1 MKVELNNN
9 LKNKF
14 IGLMDSIKYE
24 SLDNKNLAK
33 EIRKFENSIP
43 ANNFSLEYKSA
54 LSVISDLLDQEWS
67 LAIIDQGANVNINS
81 RLYIDIEA
89 PKLSES
95 NSIEE
100 TKAKIRKG
108 HLLGVHKQL
117 RKDDIRTFIT
127 SMHDEN
133 VKTKSIDTLI
143 DNPKELIE
151 SCIAKQ
157 SNLDNDSLREVID
170 PYVQIASTDVKD
182 DFTNHKLS
190 DIWRYFRLT
199 WSLEYKTNP
208 GRSLPILI
216 RNRAR
221 KNHPVIGISML
232 ASPVLGLNP
241 RDNRMCLTN
250 ESFIDFA
257 FKEKMKLED
266 ITVLIDKDIKKSIKS
281 IKHDDLV
288 SDEEIKNPSDAVC
301 DKLKNIASHATDNKR
316 LTQKISN
323 EQQEDYLLF
332 KSKRALKL
340 RKNLE
345 RKIILTRLKKD
356 IKKFKLKLH
365 DVHRNTNFLRLIQG
379 FLTDKKTE
387 IMASDVMDLSVCGAV
402 FPYNYLIGGKL
413 VALLMA
419 SNEIRD
425 LFDERY
431 KTSDSEI
438 AQKIA
443 GRNLRKKSTL
453 RCLTTTSIYGVGSS
467 QYNRLKVQIPKGKKD
482 IEINWEEV
490 GKSQG
495 YGSYHFS
502 SDTQEKLDELLSAQ
516 GKSSTVNYKFGEGTS
531 PRLRKLRESM
541 SNIGFKSDKF
551 FQHQSRRITYVC
563 DLYKSTP
570 HEIYGLKKMKPK
582 NISQKEIAKAWRKRW
597 LNKRILREEIQYKM
611 KTIEPEKQTLKH
623 KIKQLRND

>member
-43 ANNFSLEYKSA
+43 ANNFSLEYKSV

-89 PKLSES
+89 PKLSKS

-151 SCIAKQ
+151 SCIANQ

-170 PYVQIASTDVKD
+170 PYVQIAPTDVKD

-232 ASPVLGLNP
+232 ASPVLALNP
-241 RDNRMCLTN
+241 RDNRMCLTT

-257 FKEKMKLED
+257 FKEKNE
-266 ITVLIDKDIKKSIKS
+266 TRRHHS
-281 IKHDDLV
+281 
-288 SDEEIKNPSDAVC
+288 
-301 DKLKNIASHATDNKR
+301 SH
-316 LTQKISN
+316 
-323 EQQEDYLLF
+323 
-332 KSKRALKL
+332 
-340 RKNLE
+340 
-345 RKIILTRLKKD
+345 
-356 IKKFKLKLH
+356 
-365 DVHRNTNFLRLIQG
+365 
-379 FLTDKKTE
+379 
-387 IMASDVMDLSVCGAV
+387 
-402 FPYNYLIGGKL
+402 
-413 VALLMA
+413 
-419 SNEIRD
+419 
-425 LFDERY
+425 
-431 KTSDSEI
+431 
-438 AQKIA
+438 
-443 GRNLRKKSTL
+443 
-453 RCLTTTSIYGVGSS
+453 
-467 QYNRLKVQIPKGKKD
+467 
-482 IEINWEEV
+482 
-490 GKSQG
+490 
-495 YGSYHFS
+495 
-502 SDTQEKLDELLSAQ
+502 
-516 GKSSTVNYKFGEGTS
+516 
-531 PRLRKLRESM
+531 
-541 SNIGFKSDKF
+541 
-551 FQHQSRRITYVC
+551 
-563 DLYKSTP
+563 
-570 HEIYGLKKMKPK
+570 
-582 NISQKEIAKAWRKRW
+582 
-597 LNKRILREEIQYKM
+597 
-611 KTIEPEKQTLKH
+611 
-623 KIKQLRND
+623 

>member
-89 PKLSES
+89 PKLSKS

>member
-597 LNKRILREEIQYKM
+597 LNKRILREEIQNKM

>member
-1 MKVELNNN
+1 MVHKSAILV
-9 LKNKF
+9 
-14 IGLMDSIKYE
+14 
-24 SLDNKNLAK
+24 LADLIEQNWK
-33 EIRKFENSIP
+33 IEIR
-43 ANNFSLEYKSA
+43 
-54 LSVISDLLDQEWS
+54 DLGS
-67 LAIIDQGANVNINS
+67 NVNINS
-81 RLYIDIEA
+81 RLQFHAFSPEERQD
-89 PKLSES
+89 SES
-95 NSIEE
+95 VDDVKSR
-100 TKAKIRKG
+100 IRKG
-108 HLLGVHKQL
+108 HLLGVNKQL
-117 RKDDIRTFIT
+117 LQDTTIDFIE
-127 SMHDEN
+127 SMHAGN
-133 VKTKSIDTLI
+133 RNCGSIELLI
-143 DNPKELIE
+143 DDPKDLIE
-151 SCIAKQ
+151 QCKRNSENIEK
-157 SNLDNDSLREVID
+157 DSLKNVID
-170 PYVQIASTDVKD
+170 PYVQVASLDERD
-182 DFTNHKLS
+182 EFSNIKLS

-221 KNHPVIGISML
+221 KNHPIIGISML

-241 RDNRMCLTN
+241 RDNRMCLTT

-266 ITVLIDKDIKKSIKS
+266 IAVLIDKDIKKSIRS

-288 SDEEIKNPSDAVC
+288 SEEEIKNASDAVC
-301 DKLKNIASHATDNKR
+301 NKLKNIASHATDNKR

-323 EQQEDYLLF
+323 EQQEDYLLL

-356 IKKFKLKLH
+356 IKKFKLNLH
-365 DVHRNTNFLRLIQG
+365 DVHRNTNFLKLLQG

-413 VALLMA
+413 IALLMA

-495 YGSYHFS
+495 YGSDHFS
-502 SDTQEKLDELLSAQ
+502 LETQERLAQLLKAQ
-516 GKSSTVNYKFGEGTS
+516 GKHTSINYKFVECTS

-541 SNIGFKSDKF
+541 SNLGFKSDKLF
-551 FQHQSRRITYVC
+551 KHQSKRITYFC
-563 DLYKSTP
+563 DLYPSTP

-582 NISQKEIAKAWRKRW
+582 NITQKQIAKAWRKRW
-597 LNKRILREEIQYKM
+597 LNKRILNENIK
-611 KTIEPEKQTLKH
+611 KTMMNADPKSHTLKQ
-623 KIKQLRND
+623 KIEQLRND